1 MMNASKVSSLLH
13 PETWRRLWNRLREI
27 EAALATSEADILDR
41 RLSRLEAEVNALR
54 VNAGAVSVAT
64 KDQAI
69 ER

>member
-1 MMNASKVSSLLH
+1 MNASKVSSLLH

>member
-13 PETWRRLWNRLREI
+13 PESWRRVWNRLREI

-41 RLSRLEAEVNALR
+41 RLSRLEAEVTALR
-54 VNAGAVSVAT
+54 VDAGAVSVAT

>member
-13 PETWRRLWNRLREI
+13 PETWRRLWNKLREI